1 MAHVEHIN
9 PAGLPAPVNGAYTHI
24 VRVGP
29 WAYISGQTAG
39 SPDGGAVGGDDAGA
53 QAAEVYRRLGIALQ
67 SVGGGFEN
75 VLSMNTFVV
84 TAEDW
89 PAVRGPRAAAFP
101 AQRPTSSSVNIT
113 RLANPAYRV
122 EIEAVAYLP
131 QHAPSGDEREDDP
144 MAQIEHLQPAGM
156 PDNGNRYSH
165 IVRVGPWI
173 TIAGQVAAD
182 ASGAVV
188 GVGDPAKQVEQ
199 VYANLSR
206 AMEAVGGTL
215 ADIVKTTVYV
225 AGVEHLDAIRA
236 ARAGRFGPNPPTST
250 LLVVSRLANPDYL
263 LEIEAVAYVAQ

>member
-1 MAHVEHIN
+1 MAKVEHTN

-29 WAYISGQTAG
+29 WAYVSGQTAG
-39 SPDGGAVGGDDAGA
+39 TPDGGVVGGEDAGA
-53 QAAEVYRRLGIALQ
+53 QAAEVYRRLGIALA
-67 SVGGGFEN
+67 SVGGGFEH

-84 TAEDW
+84 SADDW

-101 AQRPTSSSVNIT
+101 DRRPTSSSVNIT
-113 RLANPAYRV
+113 RLANPAFRV

-131 QHAPSGDEREDDP
+131 QHAQEDDP
-144 MAQIEHLQPAGM
+144 MAQIEHLQPEGM

-182 ASGAVV
+182 AAGNVV
-188 GVGDPAKQVEQ
+188 GKGDPAAQVDQ
-199 VYANLSR
+199 VYANLTR

-225 AGVEHLDAIRA
+225 AGAEHLDAIRA
-236 ARAGRFGPNPPTST
+236 ARAGRFGPTPPTST

-263 LEIEAVAYVAQ
+263 LEIEAVAYVPQR